1 MRHCA
6 DLIGPDRHT
15 GATINLE
22 RLNNFSRLMC
32 EKLDTGDTQARKSYL
47 RSVISHVE
55 VDDDKIRIIGDRA
68 VLGVRSR
75 SLSFVARSAP
85 SRTFRLAGART
96 PPSHCTFSAAEL
108 PCRLTSPSAGD
119 QRNYSLAAS
128 RRPGPWGQRTAR
140 FQVLRGRLSWCSIS
154 ELFNGAQV

>member
-68 VLGVRSR
+68 VLV
-75 SLSFVARSAP
+75 
-85 SRTFRLAGART
+85 
-96 PPSHCTFSAAEL
+96 
-108 PCRLTSPSAGD
+108 
-119 QRNYSLAAS
+119 
-128 RRPGPWGQRTAR
+128 
-140 FQVLRGRLSWCSIS
+140 
-154 ELFNGAQV
+154 